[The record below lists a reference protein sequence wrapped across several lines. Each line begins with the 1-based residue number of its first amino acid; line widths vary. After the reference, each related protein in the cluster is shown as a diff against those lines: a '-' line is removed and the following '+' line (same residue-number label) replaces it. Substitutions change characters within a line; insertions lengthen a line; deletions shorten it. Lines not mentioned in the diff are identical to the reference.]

1 MEEAL
6 QFSTRCDCVA
16 DGSSARPG
24 TDGAPRG
31 HPTPQALHRQ
41 ESKDVPQSGHAWTWG
56 QLPPG
61 AQPAAEGRDRLER
74 TGPHPW
80 TFCKGGG
87 GRVCWV
93 ALEGVPHTSWG
104 LARVCLGVGEAC
116 PLLGGL
122 QVPPGKGTPTPTAA
136 GQPHTCYHRASPQ
149 TGAQREPTAP
159 PAAWPKVT
167 ETTHESQKFVQMHPP
182 PSLGGQEGPRPGR
195 RVRRAVRADAAAGS
209 ARRREAGRGPGAA
222 CAAPNSSGR
231 PTCATAGPPGCA
243 RSSRPRRTRLRA
255 AG

>member
-41 ESKDVPQSGHAWTWG
+41 ESEDVPQSGHAWTWG

-61 AQPAAEGRDRLER
+61 AQPAAEGRARLEG
-74 TGPHPW
+74 TGPQPW
-80 TFCKGGG
+80 TFCKGRG

-104 LARVCLGVGEAC
+104 LARVRLGVGEAC

-136 GQPHTCYHRASPQ
+136 GQQHTCYHRASPQ
-149 TGAQREPTAP
+149 TGHRGSPQPLQLLGPKSQRPPTKVRSLCKRTTAQ
-159 PAAWPKVT
+159 
-167 ETTHESQKFVQMHPP
+167 
-182 PSLGGQEGPRPGR
+182 PGR
-195 RVRRAVRADAAAGS
+195 TGGSQARQASAESSEADAAAGS
-209 ARRREAGRGPGAA
+209 ARRREAGR
-222 CAAPNSSGR
+222 
-231 PTCATAGPPGCA
+231 AGLELPA
-243 RSSRPRRTRLRA
+243 RLLIPQGGQPA
-255 AG
+255 